1 MKKKLKGLLT
11 FITAGIFAIPSV
23 ALAVEPS
30 VIPQTILPNIH
41 GKSLTTPIAWGA
53 ANGVVFAGVGGTVN
67 APYSDEADGAAV
79 LGVGVGDPIKNLGAQ
94 IAFISLDL
102 DEWEEY
108 SMTLHLHHDLGGGS
122 AVGAGIENVMLTE
135 GGDADESYYIVF
147 SHGVQGDMFANET
160 GTSKLHFS
168 IGAGTDRF
176 GEKSERDIAEGKGRY
191 GTYVFGNVAYE
202 LFNEFN
208 VVVDWNGINL
218 NAGLSK
224 TFWLGQFP
232 VAITAGAADLTDNS
246 GDDVRFIFAVGA
258 GFKI

>member
-1 MKKKLKGLLT
+1 MKRILSL
-11 FITAGIFAIPSV
+11 IFA
-23 ALAVEPS
+23 ALVCTPAVSQAVEPS
-30 VIPQTILPNIH
+30 GIPQTILPNVH
-41 GKSLTTPIAWGA
+41 GKSLTTPVAWGA

-108 SMTLHLHHDLGGGS
+108 SMSLHLHHDFGGGM

-135 GGDADESYYIVF
+135 GGDADESYYIVL

-160 GTSKLHFS
+160 GASKLHFS
-168 IGAGTDRF
+168 VGVGSGRF
-176 GEKSERDIAEGKGRY
+176 GEKSDRDVLEGKGRY
-191 GTYVFGNVAYE
+191 GSYVFGNVAYE

-208 VVVDWNGINL
+208 VVADWNGINL

-224 TFWLGQFP
+224 TFWLDKFP
-232 VAITAGAADLTDNS
+232 VTVVAGAADLTDNS
-246 GDDVRFIFAVGA
+246 GDDVRFVFALGT